1 MPNGAV
7 VVIVKAEKDGHAYAG
22 PDGRPGGRGGGTAR
36 RAVGQRKAAVSG
48 HQAIVPEVARA
59 YFERYVPYGGRPDH
73 PVIIQEFRPGRGWIT
88 TGFRKRV
95 SGAWLRKLRREGVTH
110 VALAAQGRRADFT
123 VAELLKHQK
132 GQS

>member
-1 MPNGAV
+1 M
-7 VVIVKAEKDGHAYAG
+7 DGPEVEAADSTPSSWPTKG
-22 PDGRPGGRGGGTAR
+22 SGEWASGDRARGGTR
-36 RAVGQRKAAVSG
+36 
-48 HQAIVPEVARA
+48 